1 MWKPVCIKVWYCS
14 GEEVVSS
21 VMTNEITSLLPWEGW
36 EGCVFGWKSA
46 YSRGAN
52 CEMYLIMSMIRD
64 SWHLMSWMCILKSG
78 LDANLYRLSRVT
90 QPPVEVVWTI
100 SRKWACDLIVSALR
114 SKKVKALL
122 LFSEKVL
129 TVQL

>member
-1 MWKPVCIKVWYCS
+1 
-14 GEEVVSS
+14 
-21 VMTNEITSLLPWEGW
+21 
-36 EGCVFGWKSA
+36 
-46 YSRGAN
+46 
-52 CEMYLIMSMIRD
+52 MIRD

-78 LDANLYRLSRVT
+78 LDANLYPLSRVT

-122 LFSEKVL
+122 LFSETVL